1 MVKQIQFFAKKVT
14 FNLVQVAILAVLF
27 QVGQIH
33 TSTSGYDY
41 DEEYQSRIA
50 RSVRHDYF
58 LDEVID
64 PIGRDGAIAPACEP
78 YQGWDI
84 HDEEYQ
90 DFLSLEPL
98 VASCV
103 KASSKQDLEE
113 GSAFLKS
120 PSTMFPD
127 LSTAKSAS
135 SFALLHSNIPK
146 PPSLL
151 PAQAKSLI
159 KKDDISSSATSLP
172 LVAKFSTARTGLN
185 LDIDLPVVVVDQ
197 KNQKLA
203 RTVSFVS
210 SSDVA
215 FLSEEFKH
223 CRNRKKELLSMAKEL
238 DETLAQGN
246 SGDKK

>member
-1 MVKQIQFFAKKVT
+1 MVKQIQVFAKKVT
-14 FNLVQVAILAVLF
+14 FNLVPLAILAVLF
-27 QVGQIH
+27 QVGQIY

-50 RSVRHDYF
+50 RSVRSDCF

-64 PIGRDGAIAPACEP
+64 PIGRDGAIAPVCDP

-103 KASSKQDLEE
+103 KASSKQGLEE
-113 GSAFLKS
+113 DSAFVKSRSIIFPNISMARS
-120 PSTMFPD
+120 PSY
-127 LSTAKSAS
+127 
-135 SFALLHSNIPK
+135 FAMPHSNIPK

-151 PAQAKSLI
+151 PGQAKSLA
-159 KKDDISSSATSLP
+159 KKDDISQSIVSLP
-172 LVAKFSTARTGLN
+172 LVAMFSTARTGFN

-197 KNQKLA
+197 KNHKLA

-223 CRNRKKELLSMAKEL
+223 CRNRKKELLSNAKEL

-246 SGDKK
+246 FGDKK